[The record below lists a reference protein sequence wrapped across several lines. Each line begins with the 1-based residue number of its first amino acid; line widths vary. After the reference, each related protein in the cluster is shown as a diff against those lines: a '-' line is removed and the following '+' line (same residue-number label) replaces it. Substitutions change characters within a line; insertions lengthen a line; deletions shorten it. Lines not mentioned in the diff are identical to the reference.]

1 MQVPT
6 ARNASNLLAVFLK
19 ALRTPLATETHHQQR
34 KEAK

>member
-1 MQVPT
+1 MQAPT
-6 ARNASNLLAVFLK
+6 TRNVSILLAVFLE

>member
-6 ARNASNLLAVFLK
+6 ARNASILLAVFLE
-19 ALRTPLATETHHQQR
+19 ALRPPLATETHLQQR